1 MPVYVYHC
9 GSCEFE
15 FEQQQKFTD
24 KPLKICPECGQS
36 NLNKVYTP
44 VGVIYKGSGF
54 YSTDHRSSSSS
65 LSYSKGKKEEKKE
78 GTAPEE
84 KKVRQR
90 RRRKANLKKPSPPQP
105 APWIDPLSRLY
116 PMNAHQALTETLPR
130 NLGNGLTLR
139 SSSPEDIDRLVEF
152 FVRYLA
158 RMRVI
163 SLRTLDSGC
172 AIY

>member
-36 NLNKVYTP
+36 TLNKVYTP

-78 GTAPEE
+78 GTAAAEE
-84 KKVRQR
+84 KKGEAKTEKKSEPE
-90 RRRKANLKKPSPPQP
+90 KAKP
-105 APWIDPLSRLY
+105 AAAGTGD
-116 PMNAHQALTETLPR
+116 
-130 NLGNGLTLR
+130 
-139 SSSPEDIDRLVEF
+139 
-152 FVRYLA
+152 
-158 RMRVI
+158 
-163 SLRTLDSGC
+163 
-172 AIY
+172 